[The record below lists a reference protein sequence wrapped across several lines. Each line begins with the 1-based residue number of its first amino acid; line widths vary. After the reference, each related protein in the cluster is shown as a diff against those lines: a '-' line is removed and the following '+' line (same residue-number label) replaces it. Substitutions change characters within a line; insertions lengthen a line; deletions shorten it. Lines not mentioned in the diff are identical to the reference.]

1 MQHQLEDYRR
11 RQRENWSHD
20 VPPVIPTA
28 RSRPNV
34 QTTQQSTSDE
44 ELARLLQEQYNHE
57 FEEERQQDNS
67 DREMAQRQQQQRDTH
82 LDQRMNL
89 QSRRLENMMLGRPNS
104 FDIDNAMEDDHAD
117 MDYFF
122 EREGLPRPYSLPV
135 LNRIQPH
142 RDLFAPGFEN
152 DHHHFPFG
160 FMQPSF
166 SPFMQPPRFHYGNV
180 DDGDDLGSY
189 EDLLAL
195 QERIGHV
202 PRGASQ
208 SEIENNSLKYKIDR
222 ESQIP
227 TENKDCAICMDE
239 FKIGDQVRRL
249 PCMHPYHTDC
259 IDTWLK
265 TNRTCPVCKTEVK
278 ANEASN

>member
-57 FEEERQQDNS
+57 YEEERQQDNS

-152 DHHHFPFG
+152 DHHFPFG

-222 ESQIP
+222 VSERPNLKLRAASVIGYPITIVVGKEYNEKGLLEVNQRKKSGNSVSLMT
-227 TENKDCAICMDE
+227 TEETYNML
-239 FKIGDQVRRL
+239 RNMSL
-249 PCMHPYHTDC
+249 
-259 IDTWLK
+259 
-265 TNRTCPVCKTEVK
+265 
-278 ANEASN
+278 